1 MKRRVYRWAKI
12 RGAYR
17 LSHGRRLRPRR
28 RAVDCA
34 AVRSDGDYFWKLALR
49 RKVAWNIPAICGM
62 ETEIRRALARI
73 EHDCPSF
80 EFVSYKIKRC
90 DEVCIARKNDKCI
103 GSVCVGI
110 VEKRGGEVDV
120 RPLLFHLYHMHK
132 AVCGCWAMLA
142 SGIHGRNPCLVFVV
156 VAFDDIHSTMRNDG
170 LKIDVLTFNR
180 RWVVWI
186 CLGSGDKVLDG
197 YEFVVSFK
205 IGIGKHGLDKRGYV
219 KPFTGWAPAQQ
230 SVVEIAAVYICYR
243 FHFVAVKKIGPQAL
257 RPKTL
262 FRVGRA
268 LRLDVNPLTGSVRI
282 VPNSAAWR
290 KEGAARNLPHWD
302 MNNRWG
308 QIEAA
313 Q

>member
-1 MKRRVYRWAKI
+1 M
-12 RGAYR
+12 
-17 LSHGRRLRPRR
+17 SFRPCR

-34 AVRSDGDYFWKLALR
+34 PVRADGDYLRKLALC
-49 RKVAWNIPAICGM
+49 RKVAGNVPAIGGV
-62 ETEIRRALARI
+62 EAEVRRALAWI

-80 EFVSYKIKRC
+80 EFVSHKVEWR
-90 DEVCIARKNDKCI
+90 DEVRIAGENDKCV
-103 GSVCVGI
+103 SRVCVG
-110 VEKRGGEVDV
+110 VAEKRCREVDV
-120 RPLLFHLYHMHK
+120 CPLLLHLYHMHK

-197 YEFVVSFK
+197 YEFVVFFK
-205 IGIGKHGLDKRGYV
+205 IGMGKHGLDKRDYV
-219 KPFTGWAPAQQ
+219 KPFTGGIPAQQ
-230 SVVEIAAVYICYR
+230 SVVEIATVYICYR
-243 FHFVAVKKIGPQAL
+243 FHLRPIKKIGPQAL

-290 KEGAARNLPHWD
+290 KEGVRVAHWD

-313 Q
+313 